1 MLFMV
6 KIVLQQILRHRQH
19 SNGANIWHKID
30 SILMQMETRLE
41 LHFQAVKHEHRL
53 DVKWS
58 PTKQLD
64 LSQLNDTPT
73 HCAVNS
79 NAGHS
84 DRKRVQIDH
93 KKCAQKN

>member
-1 MLFMV
+1 V
-6 KIVLQQILRHRQH
+6 KIVLQQILRNRQH

-58 PTKQLD
+58 PTKQLG
-64 LSQLNDTPT
+64 LSQLNDIPT
-73 HCAVNS
+73 YCAVNS
-79 NAGHS
+79 NAGQS
-84 DRKRVQIDH
+84 DRKTVQIDH